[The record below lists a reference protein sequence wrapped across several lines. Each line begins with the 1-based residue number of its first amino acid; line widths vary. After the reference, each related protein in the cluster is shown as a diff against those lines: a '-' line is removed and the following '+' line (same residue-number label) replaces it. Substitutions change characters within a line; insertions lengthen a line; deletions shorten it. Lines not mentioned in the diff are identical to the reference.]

1 MLAARKWQGREATVI
16 KEDRRPPSRRIAD
29 QLRKEIVQGVLK
41 PGDQLP
47 SERELAV
54 LHGAARNTA
63 REAITILRNE
73 GLVDAQ
79 HGRGVFVRERPTFLR
94 LGAAR
99 YSRALRRATGL
110 SPFDAELLQQHRRG
124 HSDCTSVKR
133 VRPPEDVAERLG
145 VPSKAR
151 TVVERENWY
160 YAEGAPVQVCWTYIP
175 VGIAAG
181 SVLARNA
188 DLGTGSI
195 YARLEDQGYP
205 LATVR
210 EEITARMPTPL
221 EAQGLATSPGVPVI
235 ELLHTSYDP
244 NGVAFEVTRFVM
256 RADVMALDYKVPV
269 EQ

>member
-1 MLAARKWQGREATVI
+1 VTD
-16 KEDRRPPSRRIAD
+16 EDRRPPSRRIAD
-29 QLRKEIVQGVLK
+29 QLREQIVQGGLK

-47 SERELAV
+47 SERELAA

-79 HGRGVFVRERPTFLR
+79 HGRGAFVRQRPASLR
-94 LGAAR
+94 RGPAR
-99 YSRALRRATGL
+99 YSRVLRRETGL
-110 SPFDAELLQQHRRG
+110 SPFRAELLQQGHQV

-145 VPSKAR
+145 VSPKAK

-160 YAEGAPVQVCWTYIP
+160 FAEDTPVQVGWTYIP

-188 DLGTGSI
+188 ELGTGSI

-205 LATVR
+205 LASIR
-210 EEITARMPTPL
+210 EEIAARMPTPA
-221 EAQGLATSPGVPVI
+221 EAKGLATSPGVPVI
-235 ELLHTSYDP
+235 ELLHTSFDP
-244 NGVAFEVTRFVM
+244 DAVAFEVTRFVM
-256 RADVMALDYKVPV
+256 RADVMALDYTVPI